1 MRPMPIMTLKIS
13 SGISSN
19 FFKGI
24 SKIINIAVIQEIVVI
39 ILFLT
44 FSHPYILIYLIDPM
58 RSVLSGSE

>member
-13 SGISSN
+13 LGISSN

-24 SKIINIAVIQEIVVI
+24 SIIINMAVIQEIVVI

-44 FSHPYILIYLIDPM
+44 FSHPYILIY
-58 RSVLSGSE
+58 